1 MKLHLLITIAI
12 CTLLLHG
19 HILLSQEQQT
29 GSVTIEQ
36 SGLYT
41 IGSLL
46 DKIRANNLISYEN
59 SIIPFDATIE
69 LQKGSY
75 SIAGILTK
83 ICQPHRLKFSIDQGK
98 VYINRRNTKAAK
110 PAPIQYYTLSG
121 TILDQA
127 NGEAVIGSSIGIE
140 NQGGI
145 VSNGYGFYSITL
157 PKGEYLMNI
166 SHTGYEPLTE
176 TINLNGNLSLNIN
189 LSERVNSL
197 NEIVVQGRQPQE
209 NINSV
214 IPGVNN
220 LHFRNGG
227 EIPYFLGE
235 VDVLQGSLLL
245 PGISNLGED
254 SNGINIRGGSPSQ
267 NLILLDE
274 AVIFNASHL
283 YGLISIFN
291 PESVN
296 DAEIFKGS
304 IPARYG
310 GRNASVIN
318 IRQREGNNK
327 EFNVAGGVGL
337 VASRLTAEGP
347 IIKDKASFLV
357 SARRSLVNLS
367 GLTTLD
373 PSRANFLDLN
383 FKLSLKANQKNKFYL
398 SGYFGDDRS
407 NNGLD
412 LSRKWGNR
420 TLTLRWNHIFNEKLF
435 SNTSLIFSEYTYR
448 VTNEREAGS
457 FQGTSKILNY
467 DAKFDYSYYLSHN
480 QLINFG
486 GGLNA
491 VISNPGD
498 RLPLPESGATIPIQL
513 DTELALIPYLY
524 LEREGKIGKFSYN
537 LGARFSTFLNIGPE
551 DVLVYGSE
559 DRSLENVT
567 DTISYD
573 AGEVSQRYFSFEPR
587 AFVSYTINNS
597 SSLKYSYSR
606 NYQFLHLISNTL
618 SPSPT
623 DIWKISDN
631 YIEPTISDQISLG
644 FYKNL
649 KNNEFETSVEVYY
662 RGSRNVVEYRDNA
675 DLLLNENIETEVLS
689 GIGRAYGLEFFI
701 KKNSGRLT
709 GWMSYTLSKSETQVS
724 NDNPTLSINSGEYF
738 PNNFDQTHQFSTTG
752 IYNISNRL
760 SLSANFIFAT
770 GKPTTLPAA
779 KYELGG
785 IVVPHFTE
793 RNKDRLPTYHR
804 MDVSLKLNGK
814 QEKIKK
820 NGKMKKKRDYWT
832 FSVYN
837 LYSRSNVFSY
847 LYRQGEITP
856 EITEIVPFSVLS
868 TAIPAITYNFKF

>member
-12 CTLLLHG
+12 CTLLLRG
-19 HILLSQEQQT
+19 QVLLSQEQQAGT
-29 GSVTIEQ
+29 VTIEQ
-36 SGLYT
+36 TGSYT
-41 IGSLL
+41 VGSLL
-46 DKIRANNLISYEN
+46 EKIRSTNFISYEN
-59 SIIPFDATIE
+59 RIIPFNATIE
-69 LQKGSY
+69 LQKGTY
-75 SIAGILTK
+75 TLAGILTK
-83 ICQPHRLKFSIDQGK
+83 ICQPNRLRFSIEQGK
-98 VYINRRNTKAAK
+98 IYINRRNTKTAK
-110 PAPIQYYTLSG
+110 TTAVQYFTLSG

-127 NGEAVIGSSIGIE
+127 NGEAVIGSSISIV

-157 PKGEYLMNI
+157 PAGEYVMNI
-166 SHTGYEPLTE
+166 SHTGYQPRSEIVSLE
-176 TINLNGNLSLNIN
+176 RNLSLNIN

-209 NINSV
+209 NINGV

-220 LHFRNGG
+220 LNFRNGG

-327 EFNVAGGVGL
+327 DFNVAGGIGL
-337 VASRLTAEGP
+337 VASRLTVEGP
-347 IIKDKASFLV
+347 LIKDKASFLV

-407 NNGLD
+407 NNRLD

-467 DAKFDYSYYLSHN
+467 DAKFDYSYYLSNN

-524 LEREGKIGKFSYN
+524 LEREGKIGKFNFN

-551 DVLVYGSE
+551 DVLVYGSD

-587 AFVSYTINNS
+587 AFLSYTINKN

-649 KNNEFETSVEVYY
+649 KNNEFETSVEAYY
-662 RGSRNVVEYRDNA
+662 RRSQNVVEYRDNA
-675 DLLLNENIETEVLS
+675 DLVLNENIETEVLS
-689 GIGRAYGLEFFI
+689 GIGRAYGLELFI

-709 GWMSYTLSKSETQVS
+709 GWISYTLSKSETRVS
-724 NDNPTLSINSGEYF
+724 NDNPILNINSGEYF

-752 IYNISNRL
+752 IYNISTRL

-785 IVVPHFTE
+785 IVVP
-793 RNKDRLPTYHR
+793 
-804 MDVSLKLNGK
+804 
-814 QEKIKK
+814 
-820 NGKMKKKRDYWT
+820 
-832 FSVYN
+832 
-837 LYSRSNVFSY
+837 
-847 LYRQGEITP
+847 
-856 EITEIVPFSVLS
+856 
-868 TAIPAITYNFKF
+868 

>member
-1 MKLHLLITIAI
+1 MKLHLLITIALYI
-12 CTLLLHG
+12 LLLHG
-19 HILLSQEQQT
+19 NILLAQEQEA
-29 GSVTIEQ
+29 GFVTIEE

-41 IGSLL
+41 VGSLL
-46 DKIRANNLISYEN
+46 SKIKANNQISYED
-59 SIIPFDATIE
+59 SIIPFNATID
-69 LQKGSY
+69 LQKGIY
-75 SIAGILTK
+75 SLTNILTK
-83 ICQPHRLKFSIDQGK
+83 ICQPNQLKFSIEQGK
-98 VYINRRNTKAAK
+98 IYINRRKTKTTR
-110 PAPIQYYTLSG
+110 PFPTQYFTLSG
-121 TILDQA
+121 TILDQS
-127 NGEAVIGSSIGIE
+127 NGEAVIGSSISIE
-140 NQGGI
+140 DHGGVI
-145 VSNGYGFYSITL
+145 SNGYGFYSITL
-157 PKGEYLMNI
+157 PKGKYLINI
-166 SHTGYEPLTE
+166 SHTAYKARSELINLDRNLSINVNLTE
-176 TINLNGNLSLNIN
+176 K
-189 LSERVNSL
+189 VNSL
-197 NEIVVQGRQPQE
+197 SEIVVQGRQPME
-209 NINSV
+209 NINGT
-214 IPGVNN
+214 IPGVNSLN
-220 LHFRNGG
+220 FRNGG

-254 SNGINIRGGSPSQ
+254 SNGINVRGGSPSQ

-296 DAEIFKGS
+296 DTEIFKGS
-304 IPARYG
+304 IPARFG

-327 EFNVAGGVGL
+327 DFNVAGGIGL
-337 VASRLTAEGP
+337 VASRLTVEGP
-347 IIKDKASFLV
+347 LIKEKASFLV

-373 PSRANFLDLN
+373 PSRANFFDLN
-383 FKLSLKANQKNKFYL
+383 FKLSLKTNEKDKFYL
-398 SGYFGDDRS
+398 SGYLGDDRS
-407 NNGLD
+407 NNRLD

-420 TLTLRWNHIFNEKLF
+420 TLTLRWNHIFNDKLF
-435 SNTSLIFSEYTYR
+435 SNTSLVFSEYTYR

-467 DAKFDYSYYLSHN
+467 DTKFDFSYYLSNN
-480 QLINFG
+480 QIVNFG
-486 GGLNA
+486 GGINA
-491 VISNPGD
+491 VNSNPGD

-524 LEREGKIGKFSYN
+524 LEREGNRGRFSYN
-537 LGARFSTFLNIGPE
+537 LGTRLSSFFNIGPE
-551 DVLVYGSE
+551 DVLIYGSE
-559 DRSLENVT
+559 NRSLENVI
-567 DTISYD
+567 DTIVYD

-587 AFVSYTINNS
+587 AFLSYKFNNS

-631 YIEPTISDQISLG
+631 YIKPTISDQVSIGL
-644 FYKNL
+644 YKNL
-649 KNNEFETSVEVYY
+649 KNNEFETSIEVYY
-662 RGSRNVVEYRDNA
+662 RGSQNVVEYRDNA
-675 DLLLNENIETEVLS
+675 DLILNENIETEVLS
-689 GIGRAYGLEFFI
+689 GKGRAYGLELFI

-709 GWMSYTLSKSETQVS
+709 GWMSYSLSKSETKVS
-724 NDNPTLSINSGEYF
+724 NDIPALSINSGAYF
-738 PNNFDQTHQFSTTG
+738 PNNFDQTHQLSTTG
-752 IYNISNRL
+752 IYNISNRV
-760 SLSANFIFAT
+760 SLSANFILAS

-820 NGKMKKKRDYWT
+820 NGKVKKKKDYWT
-832 FSVYN
+832 LSVYN
-837 LYSRSNVFSY
+837 LYGRSNVFSY
-847 LYRQGEITP
+847 LYRQGSITP

-868 TAIPAITYNFKF
+868 TAIPAVTYNFKF